1 MYFASD
7 SMKERKSVHEIV
19 ENLHP
24 LYNHNIFCLKQKK
37 SLISAIMQLLRI
49 LTSIETKEVE
59 VLLVLEQ
66 EWIKHNVSGA
76 STVWI

>member
-7 SMKERKSVHEIV
+7 SMKERKGVHEIV

-37 SLISAIMQLLRI
+37 KPNISNNA
-49 LTSIETKEVE
+49 
-59 VLLVLEQ
+59 
-66 EWIKHNVSGA
+66 A
-76 STVWI
+76 S